1 MAASISYTPE
11 PNEQVREID
20 NSRNLRD
27 SIGGLKTE
35 RIALGLVVSPF
46 AFLLYF
52 FFGDLGLLRGSI
64 SIC

>member
-20 NSRNLRD
+20 NARNLVD

-35 RIALGLVVSPF
+35 RIELGLGVSPF

-52 FFGDLGLLRGSI
+52 FFG
-64 SIC
+64 

>member
-20 NSRNLRD
+20 NARNLVD

-35 RIALGLVVSPF
+35 RIELGLGVSPF

-64 SIC
+64 SIR